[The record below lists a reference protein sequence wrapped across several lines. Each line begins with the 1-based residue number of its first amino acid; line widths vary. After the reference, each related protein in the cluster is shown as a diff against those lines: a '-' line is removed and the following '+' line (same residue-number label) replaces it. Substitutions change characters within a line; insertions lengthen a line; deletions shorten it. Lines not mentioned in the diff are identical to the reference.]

1 MSENSRRATRGGQEG
16 PARSSGMGGPPPDQQ
31 QLASLLGPVVRAMGM
46 DLEGVKVAAAGR
58 RRLLRIVID
67 ADGGVGL
74 DAIAEVSREI
84 SARLD
89 ARDAMGDGP
98 YTLEVSSPG
107 VDRPLT
113 EPRHWHRAAGRLVA
127 VPVGTAHLRQEGR
140 VIGADDNGVTFE
152 IDGVRRSFGYGELG
166 PGRIQVEFGRLDEAD
181 AEDRDGY

>member
-1 MSENSRRATRGGQEG
+1 MSENSRRGTRGGQTG
-16 PARSSGMGGPPPDQQ
+16 SAKRPAQSPEQRRLVG
-31 QLASLLGPVVRAMGM
+31 LLEPVVLAMGM
-46 DLEGVKVAAAGR
+46 DLEGVKVAVAGR
-58 RRLLRIVID
+58 RRLLRIVVD

-74 DAIAEVSREI
+74 DEIAEVSREI

-89 ARDAMGDGP
+89 ARDAMGDAP

-113 EPRHWHRAAGRLVA
+113 EPRHWRRATGRLVA
-127 VPVGTAHLRQEGR
+127 VPVGTDHLSRQGR
-140 VIGADDNGVTFE
+140 VIGADEAGVTFE

>member
-1 MSENSRRATRGGQEG
+1 MSENSRRGTRGGHPGSAQ
-16 PARSSGMGGPPPDQQ
+16 PPTQPPDQRR
-31 QLASLLGPVVRAMGM
+31 LVSLLEPVVLAMGM
-46 DLEGVKVAAAGR
+46 DLEGVKVALAGR
-58 RRLLRIVID
+58 RRLLRIVVD

-74 DAIAEVSREI
+74 DEIAEVSREI

-89 ARDAMGDGP
+89 ARDAMGDAP

-113 EPRHWHRAAGRLVA
+113 EPRHWRRATGRLVA
-127 VPVGTAHLRQEGR
+127 VPVGTDHLSLQGR
-140 VIGADDNGVTFE
+140 VVGADDAGVSFE
-152 IDGVRRSFGYGELG
+152 IDGVRRTFGYGELG

>member
-1 MSENSRRATRGGQEG
+1 MSENSRRGAG
-16 PARSSGMGGPPPDQQ
+16 PLARVGSTSRPPDQR
-31 QLASLLGPVVRAMGM
+31 QLARILEPVVTAMGM
-46 DLEGVKVAAAGR
+46 DLEGVKVVVAGR
-58 RRLLRIVID
+58 RRLLRIVVD

-74 DAIAEVSREI
+74 DDIAEVSREI

-113 EPRHWHRAAGRLVA
+113 LPRHWRRAAGRRVA

-140 VIGADDNGVTFE
+140 VIGAEDDGVTFE
-152 IDGVRRSFGYGELG
+152 IDGVTRTFGYDELG

>member
-1 MSENSRRATRGGQEG
+1 MSENSRRGTRGGLGGSAKQ
-16 PARSSGMGGPPPDQQ
+16 PAQSPEQRRLVG
-31 QLASLLGPVVRAMGM
+31 LLEPVVLAMGM
-46 DLEGVKVAAAGR
+46 DLEGVKVAVAGR
-58 RRLLRIVID
+58 RRLLRIVVD

-89 ARDAMGDGP
+89 ARDAMGDDP

-113 EPRHWHRAAGRLVA
+113 QPRHWRRATGRLVA
-127 VPVGTAHLRQEGR
+127 VPVGADHVSQQGR
-140 VIGADDNGVTFE
+140 VIGADDAGVTLE
-152 IDGVRRSFGYGELG
+152 IDGAMRSFGYGELG

-181 AEDRDGY
+181 EEDRDGY